1 MGKPKAGKIDFEIV
15 GRLADKADNFVHSAV
30 LPVDPAIHVE
40 GLTGGM
46 KEIRDELRKFYVEAT
61 GSNPWKDTP

>member
-1 MGKPKAGKIDFEIV
+1 MRAGAGKIDLEII
-15 GRLADKADNFVHSAV
+15 GRLADKADNFVHSTA

-46 KEIRDELRKFYVEAT
+46 KEIRDELRKFYCDAT
-61 GSNPWKDTP
+61 GTDPWKGTT